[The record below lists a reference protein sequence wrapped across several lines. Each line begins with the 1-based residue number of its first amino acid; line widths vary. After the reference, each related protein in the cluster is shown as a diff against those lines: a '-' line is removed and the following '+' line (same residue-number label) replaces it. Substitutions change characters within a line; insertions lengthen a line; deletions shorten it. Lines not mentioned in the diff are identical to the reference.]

1 MTAAGRQHGQKKEG
15 KRERQAEQSPLS
27 LSLPQPMDGHLYLG
41 YSPPLSP
48 IPVLRATVVIFK
60 LALVPF
66 RRTNERRYRPF

>member
-27 LSLPQPMDGHLYLG
+27 LSLPQRMDGHLYLG
-41 YSPPLSP
+41 YSPSL
-48 IPVLRATVVIFK
+48 PVLRATVVIFK

-66 RRTNERRYRPF
+66 RRADERRYRPF